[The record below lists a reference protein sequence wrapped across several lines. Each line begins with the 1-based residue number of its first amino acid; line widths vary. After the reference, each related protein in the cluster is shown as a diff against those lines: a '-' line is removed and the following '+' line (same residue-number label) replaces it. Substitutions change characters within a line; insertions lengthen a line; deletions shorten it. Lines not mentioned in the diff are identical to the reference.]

1 MWCYIKIIE
10 ILYLPEKSEKE
21 KLKLTLRKVD
31 QNLLG
36 FTVMIFLFMVWIQEL
51 QKGMEPNREALEEL
65 FTAIMSTGVEH
76 TNPTHG
82 TLAGAIADE
91 KTSS

>member
-1 MWCYIKIIE
+1 
-10 ILYLPEKSEKE
+10 
-21 KLKLTLRKVD
+21 
-31 QNLLG
+31 
-36 FTVMIFLFMVWIQEL
+36 MIFLFMVWILEL
-51 QKGMEPNREALEEL
+51 QKEWNQIEKPLEEL

-91 KTSS
+91 KTYFQIFQEL